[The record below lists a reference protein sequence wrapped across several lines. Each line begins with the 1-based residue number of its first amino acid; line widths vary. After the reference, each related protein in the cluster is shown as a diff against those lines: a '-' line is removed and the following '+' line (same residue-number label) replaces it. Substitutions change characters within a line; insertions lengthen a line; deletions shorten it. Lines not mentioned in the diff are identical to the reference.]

1 MADGDL
7 HEQIAQIEFDI
18 EQLAQ
23 TLEKC
28 RKAILFSKVAIG
40 AGAIWILAY
49 LVGAIRFDPTMMIA
63 AIAAVIG
70 GVVFYGSNSSTSKVS
85 CGCDE
90 GRRKTKS
97 RANRPAQS
105 SYSGWR
111 VHPTHFLNNLNGL
124 RLPPVTLWRA
134 FRPRR
139 PSFADNLR

>member
-7 HEQIAQIEFDI
+7 HEQIAQIESDI

-70 GVVFYGSNSSTSKVS
+70 GVVFYGSNSSTSKEAAAAMKDAERLRAELIDRVDPRTI
-85 CGCDE
+85 CG
-90 GRRKTKS
+90 GGIKS
-97 RANRPAQS
+97 FPE
-105 SYSGWR
+105 
-111 VHPTHFLNNLNGL
+111 
-124 RLPPVTLWRA
+124 
-134 FRPRR
+134 
-139 PSFADNLR
+139 

>member
-1 MADGDL
+1 MDLGCKETGMADGDL
-7 HEQIAQIEFDI
+7 HERIAQIESDI

-70 GVVFYGSNSSTSKVS
+70 GVVFYGSNSSTSKEAAAAMKDAERLRVELI
-85 CGCDE
+85 D
-90 GRRKTKS
+90 RLNFHTVAA
-97 RANRPAQS
+97 RAPNP
-105 SYSGWR
+105 
-111 VHPTHFLNNLNGL
+111 LLK
-124 RLPPVTLWRA
+124 
-134 FRPRR
+134 
-139 PSFADNLR
+139 